1 MGCVDMKDEN
11 TRRGKQRQRGGG
23 RWRAG
28 WREQTDAAQ
37 PAGGVFDEV

>member
-1 MGCVDMKDEN
+1 M
-11 TRRGKQRQRGGG
+11 RREGKQRQRGKEKL
-23 RWRAG
+23 REG